1 MILDSQLGLDPAHEG
16 TAEFSVVDL
25 VENVH
30 KKADEQLIAAQ

>member
-16 TAEFSVVDL
+16 TAELRVIDF

-30 KKADEQLIAAQ
+30 KKSANN